1 MRIDTKNKL
10 FKRIKIFFFRIIVS
24 FLKLLKNDSEAL
36 LKLFWLKRTQNF
48 GDSLNPILLSK
59 LTGKKI
65 KWVKSYSPETHYL
78 VMGSILDAA
87 TKDTIVWGPG
97 FISQESQCFEKP
109 KKVCAVR
116 GPKSREKL
124 LKDGIDCPE
133 VYGDPALLLPRIY
146 SPSVKKTHTLGI
158 IPHFVDKHHPWFE
171 NIKQDDIKIIDIQN
185 PNIFEVVDEILSCEK
200 IASSSLHG
208 IIVADAYHLPSL
220 WVEFSDKVTGNGF
233 KFLDY
238 FLSVKRQETEPLI
251 INENVTID
259 ELMKQFHNYEID
271 IDLDKLLN
279 AAPFEIKKEYIKT
292 I

>member
-10 FKRIKIFFFRIIVS
+10 LKRIKIYFYRIVFS
-24 FLKLLKNDSEAL
+24 FLKLFKKESGEL

-65 KWVKSYSPETHYL
+65 QWIKSYSPETHYL
-78 VMGSILDAA
+78 MMGSILDAA
-87 TKDTIVWGPG
+87 TKDTIVWGSG
-97 FISQESQCFEKP
+97 FISQESHCFEKP

-124 LKDGIDCPE
+124 IEDGIDCPE

-146 SPSVKKTHTLGI
+146 TPSVNTTYKLGI
-158 IPHFVDKHHPWFE
+158 IPHFVDKEHPWFE
-171 NIKQDDIKIIDIQN
+171 NIKHDDIKIINIQN
-185 PNIFEVVDEILSCEK
+185 PNIFAVVDEILSCEK

-208 IIVADAYHLPSL
+208 IIVADAYHIPSL
-220 WVEFSDKVTGNGF
+220 WVEFSDKVTGKGF

-238 FLSVKRQETEPLI
+238 FLSVKRKDTEPLI
-251 INENVTID
+251 IHENITINELI
-259 ELMKQFHNYEID
+259 QHFHNYKID
-271 IDLDKLLN
+271 IDLNKLLD
-279 AAPFEIKKEYIKT
+279 AAPFEIKKEYRET